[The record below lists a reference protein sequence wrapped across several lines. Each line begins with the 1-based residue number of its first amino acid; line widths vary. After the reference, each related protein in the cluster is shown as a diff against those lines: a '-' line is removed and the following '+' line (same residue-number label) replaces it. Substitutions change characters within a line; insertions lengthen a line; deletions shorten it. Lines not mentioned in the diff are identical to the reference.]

1 LISQFCL
8 AKCGARRGGISRTSQ
23 PRART
28 ARRTTA
34 RVVAPGASYRKAC
47 SSDSSMGARGD
58 LDRLMADAK
67 ATPRPFDVVVVK
79 AGDRIGR
86 TGRAFWRW
94 VWELEDLGIFVG
106 ASGRGYDNTT
116 GEGRRQMRK
125 DADYAEDEYEVIRSR
140 TTEGL
145 QEKAEVGGYTGGT
158 PPYGFT
164 VVNKGVKGE
173 SRLVRDDHETTVLHR
188 AWELLVLDLH
198 NCRAA
203 ARVLNAERLFK
214 RKGRSW
220 GAGELRTR
228 LKSRAVQDSKVIY
241 RNPASAGR
249 KSGPLLDAEGKPV
262 CGDAVMIELPAV
274 FTPQELRRLNAALDR
289 TARTPRAKEGIHPLS
304 KRIIGVCGAHYTG
317 LNRSDRS
324 GRKYRCSGKLEAYPG
339 AAVCSCG
346 QIDADA
352 LEARVWTEVVHL
364 LGDPERLA
372 QMAED
377 WVQMAVDCRI
387 DHAARM
393 EEMNRQIE
401 TQRKALAGVMA
412 SAARTAAAA
421 GLDPQTMIDEATAP
435 LIDELS
441 SLQKMLT
448 DA

>member
-125 DADYAEDEYEVIRSR
+125 DADYA
-140 TTEGL
+140 
-145 QEKAEVGGYTGGT
+145 
-158 PPYGFT
+158 
-164 VVNKGVKGE
+164 
-173 SRLVRDDHETTVLHR
+173 
-188 AWELLVLDLH
+188 
-198 NCRAA
+198 
-203 ARVLNAERLFK
+203 
-214 RKGRSW
+214 
-220 GAGELRTR
+220 
-228 LKSRAVQDSKVIY
+228 
-241 RNPASAGR
+241 GR

-324 GRKYRCSGKLEAYPG
+324 GRMYRCSGKLEAYPG